1 MESKKNGSDK
11 NVGSIEVFK
20 KYYFISH
27 CVNCEPNISCRIN
40 IDSTDKIRITE
51 GNAYKTKKEAEKA
64 LEKYKE
70 KYLEEHGTLILEEK

>member
-1 MESKKNGSDK
+1 MNK
-11 NVGSIEVFK
+11 NVSSIEVFK

-27 CVNCEPNISCRIN
+27 CINCEPNILCRIN
-40 IDSTDKIRITE
+40 IDTSDKIRINE

-70 KYLEEHGTLILEEK
+70 KFLKENGTLIMEEK